1 MINYSMGRSYKQE
14 TPASEWTITH
24 NFGRPVAVTT
34 CTLQPDGKLHQVLPL
49 DVIIV
54 DNNTVKVTFPYNVTG
69 EVRIA

>member
-1 MINYSMGRSYKQE
+1 MVHYSMGRSFKQE
-14 TPASEWTITH
+14 TPASEWVIQH
-24 NFGRPVAVTT
+24 NLGRMVAVTT

-54 DNNTVKVTFPYNVTG
+54 DENTIKVTFPYAVTG